1 MINNFIKHINLYFQN
16 FNLYYKET
24 LAFYKMSLQK
34 INDPK
39 YGIQIPTN
47 SAFTIETEPNFI
59 QLHGIILAVAKRGV
73 GKTTALSNLLRLMK
87 NNNALDRLILVSP
100 TYHNNKHYFQGLPLD
115 DDNDVLEPTKDV
127 PEKIENILNEEATEY
142 EEYQEKLK
150 RYKKFMSLLKRKD
163 INIYDIPTD
172 LLLEFSDSDFEPPIH
187 KYNGKKPIIVVFFD
201 DVQGSDVMK
210 PSSKLSNLVIK
221 HRHMGKLKD
230 SALGTT
236 LLFATQSYTS
246 NSGGL
251 LKAIRG
257 NLTHMLVFRNK
268 NMKEIDCISEECAGE
283 ISKEVFDDVYKKSI
297 QNPHDFLFIDLHKK
311 QNHLSAFRRN
321 FNEFIVPTM

>member
-1 MINNFIKHINLYFQN
+1 
-16 FNLYYKET
+16 
-24 LAFYKMSLQK
+24 MSFHK
-34 INDPK
+34 INDKK
-39 YGIQIPTN
+39 YGIQLPKN
-47 SAFTIETEPNFI
+47 SAFTINTEPNFI

-87 NNNALDRLILVSP
+87 TNNALDRLILVSP
-100 TYHNNKHYFQGLPLD
+100 TYHNNKDYFQGLPLD
-115 DDNDVLEPTKDV
+115 EENDVLEPTKDV
-127 PEKIENILNEEATEY
+127 PEKIENLLNEEAAEY
-142 EEYQEKLK
+142 DEYKDKLK
-150 RYKKFMSLLKRKD
+150 RYKKLMLMLNKKD
-163 INIYDIPTD
+163 INLYDIPSD
-172 LLLEFSDSDFEPPIH
+172 LLLEFSDSDFKPPQH

-230 SALGTT
+230 GALGAT

-268 NMKEIDCISEECAGE
+268 NMKEIDCISEECGGE

-311 QNHLSAFRRN
+311 DNHPSAFRRN
-321 FNEFIVPTM
+321 FDEFIVPNI